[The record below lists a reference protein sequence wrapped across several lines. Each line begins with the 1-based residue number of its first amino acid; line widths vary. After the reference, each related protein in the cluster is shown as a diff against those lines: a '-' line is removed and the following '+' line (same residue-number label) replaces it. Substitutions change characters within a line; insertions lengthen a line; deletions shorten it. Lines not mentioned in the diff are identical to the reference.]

1 MQRLVT
7 NKVIDFKGARYIT
20 DTLWMLMEAGIEVI
34 IFNNHDIRYYQI
46 TGTPFPKFS
55 FLFLLQEV
63 KILQTLTLILTSSH
77 VVQNETLARCLVIC
91 FRLHF
96 TRDSTVNTIAG
107 ATIRQ
112 LVPVVLERVSL
123 VSNPQ
128 DTKSKSLIDKKHF
141 KNII

>member
-1 MQRLVT
+1 M
-7 NKVIDFKGARYIT
+7 
-20 DTLWMLMEAGIEVI
+20 
-34 IFNNHDIRYYQI
+34 
-46 TGTPFPKFS
+46 
-55 FLFLLQEV
+55 
-63 KILQTLTLILTSSH
+63 TLILTSSH

-128 DTKSKSLIDKKHF
+128 DTKSKSLIDKKHLIVNITFTLMNYTCLLYITF
-141 KNII
+141 KSF